1 MGKQTKVLHGSC
13 SEVYINGVRDVL
25 ATKIE
30 VKVTGDFEDGAFCGD
45 YGTFPI
51 YNGYAIEGTLTDKK
65 TDSTLE
71 VAIAEGYRTG
81 VMPDIVLITALTNPA
96 TRQVERW
103 SVSGVVFTEV
113 ALANI
118 EAKKAVL
125 EIYGELS
132 SANGAMEALECG
144 KHALYTV
151 CPQLQDRNL
160 QAELGVAEDPMR
172 IIDALFSLPE
182 QDVLGGEA
190 LRFMGLLAERSQAAQ
205 AEDQEETPDDPG
217 LETVKN

>member
-81 VMPDIVLITALTNPA
+81 VMPDIVLITALTNPT
-96 TRQVERW
+96 TRQAERW
-103 SVSGVVFTEV
+103 SISGVVFTEV
-113 ALANI
+113 ALANF
-118 EAKKAVL
+118 EAKKAVERELPFKAETYKSL
-125 EIYGELS
+125 EAIE
-132 SANGAMEALECG
+132 
-144 KHALYTV
+144 
-151 CPQLQDRNL
+151 
-160 QAELGVAEDPMR
+160 
-172 IIDALFSLPE
+172 
-182 QDVLGGEA
+182 
-190 LRFMGLLAERSQAAQ
+190 
-205 AEDQEETPDDPG
+205 
-217 LETVKN
+217 

>member
-13 SEVYINGVRDVL
+13 SEVYINGVWDVL

-51 YNGYAIEGTLTDKK
+51 YNGYSIEGALTDKK

-71 VAIAEGYRTG
+71 MAIVEGYRTG

-96 TRQVERW
+96 TKQVERW

-118 EAKKAVL
+118 EAKKAVERELPFKAETYKNL
-125 EIYGELS
+125 EAI
-132 SANGAMEALECG
+132 
-144 KHALYTV
+144 V
-151 CPQLQDRNL
+151 
-160 QAELGVAEDPMR
+160 
-172 IIDALFSLPE
+172 
-182 QDVLGGEA
+182 
-190 LRFMGLLAERSQAAQ
+190 
-205 AEDQEETPDDPG
+205 
-217 LETVKN
+217 

>member
-1 MGKQTKVLHGSC
+1 MGKQKKVLHGSC

-118 EAKKAVL
+118 EAKKAVERELPFKAETYKNL
-125 EIYGELS
+125 EAIE
-132 SANGAMEALECG
+132 
-144 KHALYTV
+144 
-151 CPQLQDRNL
+151 
-160 QAELGVAEDPMR
+160 
-172 IIDALFSLPE
+172 
-182 QDVLGGEA
+182 
-190 LRFMGLLAERSQAAQ
+190 
-205 AEDQEETPDDPG
+205 
-217 LETVKN
+217 